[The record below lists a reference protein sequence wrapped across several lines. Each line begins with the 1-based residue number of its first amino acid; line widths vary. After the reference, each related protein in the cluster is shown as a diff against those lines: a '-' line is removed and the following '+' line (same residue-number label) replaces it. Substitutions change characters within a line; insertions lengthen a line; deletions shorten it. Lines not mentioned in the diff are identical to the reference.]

1 MNKNVKLLK
10 DGEEVQITFSTF
22 PAGERYVK
30 IEDTTL
36 TNTDKYIIQLLSAD
50 STSIIDAILLSDAL
64 RRIVK
69 YSIEV
74 TLETFY
80 LPYSRQDRVCKEGES
95 FSLDVIREILQ
106 DNFDIITTVDIH
118 NKDSEKLFKNSYG
131 SYSYGLSFINK
142 DINYATE
149 KFIKVNSDEILFVDI
164 TGILA
169 DNTNTYIVSPDK
181 GAVDRATR
189 AMNELQADGLIIFD
203 KVRIGNIVKTE
214 VLVEDTVKL
223 ASADN
228 LIIVDDICDG
238 GATFISLAES
248 IKKYNKKANL
258 YLIVTH
264 GIFSKG
270 VSELEKY
277 YTVMCVDNEYNRL
290 RLENKI
296 GW

>member
-1 MNKNVKLLK
+1 MKMKNKNVKLFK
-10 DGEEVQITFSTF
+10 DGEEVQVTFSTF

-30 IEDTTL
+30 IENMLSTPDS
-36 TNTDKYIIQLLSAD
+36 KYVVQLLSAD
-50 STSIIDAILLSDAL
+50 STSIIDAVLLSDAL

-95 FSLDVIREILQ
+95 FSLDVIAEMLQ
-106 DNFDIITTVDIH
+106 NYFDIITTVDIH
-118 NKDSEKLFKNSYG
+118 NKDSEKLFNYAHF
-131 SYSYGLSFINK
+131 SFTNK
-142 DINYATE
+142 DVNYATE
-149 KFIKVNSDEILFVDI
+149 KFIKVNSNEILFVGVI
-164 TGILA
+164 GILA

-214 VLVEDTVKL
+214 VFVEDTVKL

-228 LIIVDDICDG
+228 LIVVDDICDG

-248 IKKYNKKANL
+248 IKKYNKKADL

-277 YTVMCVDNEYNRL
+277 YKIICVDNEYNRL
-290 RLENKI
+290 RLENKT

>member
-30 IEDTTL
+30 IEDTSL
-36 TNTDKYIIQLLSAD
+36 TNTGNYVVRLLSAD

-64 RRIVK
+64 RQLVK
-69 YSIEV
+69 YSIEI

-95 FSLDVIREILQ
+95 FSLDVIAEMLQ
-106 DNFDIITTVDIH
+106 NYFDIITTVDIH
-118 NKDSEKLFKNSYG
+118 NKDSEKLFNYAHF
-131 SYSYGLSFINK
+131 SFTNK
-142 DINYATE
+142 DVNYATE
-149 KFIKVNSDEILFVDI
+149 KFIKVNSNEILFVGV

-214 VLVEDTVKL
+214 VFVEDTVKL

-228 LIIVDDICDG
+228 LIVVDDICDG

-248 IKKYNKKANL
+248 IKKYNEKANL

-277 YTVMCVDNEYNRL
+277 YNIMCVDNEYNRL